1 MANQRLNAT
10 VQIGSVLERSVKKN
24 IGVLRSGLEGVG
36 NEIKT
41 ITDRQKAM
49 SKQRKMLEK
58 QGRSVADLDREYE
71 QLGRQLETL
80 RRRQAAWTRAAQAS
94 ARVGQDF
101 RRMTGDITRVARN
114 AGVAIGLVGTAIFGL
129 ANSTATLGDDVAK
142 TADKLGMGIEAF
154 QELRYAAERSGV
166 PIATFDSSM
175 GAFVKRLGE
184 AKEGTGPAADAIKE
198 LGLNVGDLIDM
209 KPEDALGEIAEKL
222 KDVENPAER
231 AAIVSDLFS
240 RAGLGMINMLRNG
253 KVGLDDLRS
262 AAGDLGYVL
271 TEKTTRSAET
281 FKDRLL
287 DAQLTVK
294 GLKNVIGAEFM
305 PVVQRAMETFTT
317 WAKTNREDIKSFA
330 EQAVLSLERV
340 IPIVGSVASG
350 MGDVAVKVGEVASM
364 VADMVGGW
372 ENFGMVL
379 GTLMASKAIISVAR
393 FGWSVGRLGMAMW
406 ALVPALPVVAGG
418 IKAIGLALVA
428 NPIGLAVAAIAG
440 GAFLIYKNWEDV
452 GPWFKDQLGHVGDI
466 FTGLGDL
473 ISGVFTGDMDLVV
486 DGVKAVWGGFVGWW
500 SGKIKA
506 IGAVVAY
513 VYDNVIK
520 PVTDAMGVTDAIE
533 DAWQG
538 VKDTLGSVMEWIGA
552 KFDWVLQKIQ
562 PVLDALK
569 WVKDKGSAALGAF
582 GGPSGP
588 APGSAENPY
597 PPGHPMYR
605 PQARAVGG
613 SFRAGGLLVGERGR
627 ELRFENRSGFIA
639 NNRDTERLL
648 ARSEKAHQNFRL
660 VQSGKS
666 GLVGDRAQKRPI
678 AEPIKLAGRQPRA
691 TVPARAIAEP
701 IRLAGQRPRAT
712 VPALPIVSESSREPR
727 ANNQLSERIASLVSG
742 PSAKIEAAGA
752 VAGGGGS
759 SVTNHINI
767 HAAGM
772 SAQSILDELERR
784 LRDAQSGSLYDG
796 ARGYGQ
802 YGGFA

>member
-24 IGVLRSGLEGVG
+24 IGILKSGLEGVG

-41 ITDRQKAM
+41 ITDRQKEM
-49 SKQRKMLEK
+49 SKQRKVLEK
-58 QGRSVADLDREYE
+58 QGRSVAELDREYE
-71 QLGRQLETL
+71 QLGRQLDTL
-80 RRRQAAWTRAAQAS
+80 KRKQAAWTRAAQAS
-94 ARVGQDF
+94 ARVGKDF

-114 AGVAIGLVGTAIFGL
+114 AGIAVGLVGTAIFGL
-129 ANSTATLGDDVAK
+129 ARSTAALGDDVAK
-142 TADKLGMGIEAF
+142 TADKLGIGIEAF

-184 AKEGTGPAADAIKE
+184 AKEGTGPAADAIKA
-198 LGLNVGDLIDM
+198 LGLNVGTLIDM
-209 KPEDALGEIAEKL
+209 KPEDALLEIAEKF
-222 KDVENPAER
+222 KDMKNPAER
-231 AAIVSDLFS
+231 AAIASDLFS
-240 RAGLGMINMLRNG
+240 RAGLGMILMLRDG
-253 KVGLDDLRS
+253 KIGLKELMQQGNDT
-262 AAGDLGYVL
+262 GYVL
-271 TEKTTRSAET
+271 SEVTARGAET
-281 FKDRLL
+281 FQDRLL

-317 WAKTNREDIKSFA
+317 WAKTNREDIRVFA

-350 MGDVAVKVGEVASM
+350 MGDVASKVGQVASK

-372 ENFGMVL
+372 DNFGIIL
-379 GTLMASKAIISVAR
+379 GALMASKAIVSVGTFA
-393 FGWSVGRLGMAMW
+393 WSVGRLGVAMW
-406 ALVPALPVVAGG
+406 ALVPALPIVAGG

-428 NPIGLAVAAIAG
+428 NPIGLAIAAIAG
-440 GAFLIYKNWEDV
+440 GAYLIYRNWEDV
-452 GPWFKDQLGHVGDI
+452 GPWFSQQLGHVGDI

-473 ISGVFTGDMDLVV
+473 VAGVFTGDMGRSV
-486 DGVKAVWGGFVGWW
+486 DGIKAVWGGFVGWW
-500 SGKIKA
+500 SGKIEA
-506 IGAVVAY
+506 IGAVFGY
-513 VYDNVIK
+513 VYENVIK
-520 PVTDAMGVTDAIE
+520 PVTDAMGMTAGIE

-538 VKDTLGSVMEWIGA
+538 VKDSLGAVIEWIGA

-605 PQARAVGG
+605 APQARAVGG
-613 SFRAGGLLVGERGR
+613 SFKAGSLLVGERGPER
-627 ELRFENRSGFIA
+627 IFASASGYVA
-639 NNRDTERLL
+639 NNR
-648 ARSEKAHQNFRL
+648 
-660 VQSGKS
+660 
-666 GLVGDRAQKRPI
+666 
-678 AEPIKLAGRQPRA
+678 A
-691 TVPARAIAEP
+691 T
-701 IRLAGQRPRAT
+701 
-712 VPALPIVSESSREPR
+712 
-727 ANNQLSERIASLVSG
+727 ERIASLASG
-742 PSAKIEAAGA
+742 ARANIEAAASAMGQT
-752 VAGGGGS
+752 AG
-759 SVTNHINI
+759 SVTNHIQIN
-767 HAAGM
+767 AAGM